1 MECLYCRGDMVKSS
15 APFNV
20 DRNGYHITWE
30 SIPAWVCTQCGE
42 ALFEDKEVEHIQKAL
57 KKLDDETKQLLL
69 KSA

>member
-1 MECLYCRGDMVKSS
+1 MVKSS

-30 SIPAWVCTQCGE
+30 SIPAWVCSQCGE

>member
-1 MECLYCRGDMVKSS
+1 MECLYCKGEMVKSS

-30 SIPAWVCTQCGE
+30 SIPAWVCSQCVE
-42 ALFEDKEVEHIQKAL
+42 VLFEDKEVAHIQEAL
-57 KKLDDETKQLLL
+57 KKLDHETKHLLL